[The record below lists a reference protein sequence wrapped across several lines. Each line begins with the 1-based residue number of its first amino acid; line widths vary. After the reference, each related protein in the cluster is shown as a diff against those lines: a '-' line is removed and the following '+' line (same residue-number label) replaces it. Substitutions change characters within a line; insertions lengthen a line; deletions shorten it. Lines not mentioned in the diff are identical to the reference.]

1 MAGENREKTEQGFFW
16 ERRAGSAR
24 IVGVETDQMLLEIPA
39 QIEGL
44 PVTEIGAQAFEG
56 SGCSL
61 LELPEGLERIGS
73 YAFHDC
79 NHLKEVR
86 LPKSL
91 WEVDSYAFYNCR
103 GLSELSMWDGIR
115 DLDNDAFLGCDKL
128 TRIRMELPEGRHSSL
143 KPLLSELYQE
153 VEVTFVYPQKQREA
167 VVVFPEYFVEYVENG
182 PARIFEE
189 FTIGSGRVYRK
200 FFKDPEFDYVS
211 YDRHFEIAC
220 KKDLAPQ
227 AARVAVRRLQYP
239 WELGRVGEQRYVD
252 WLREHAVEG
261 LTQYVESESL
271 DVLELMKE
279 KGVLTSEIVENLL
292 DLAIAG
298 GKRSMISWLMQQ
310 RTQETRQKAERDF
323 DL

>member
-1 MAGENREKTEQGFFW
+1 MAEENRQKTEQGILW
-16 ERRAGSAR
+16 ERRGDHIR
-24 IVGVETDQMLLEIPA
+24 ILGADADPMLVEIPV
-39 QIEGL
+39 QIEGY

-56 SGCSL
+56 SSCSL
-61 LELPEGLERIGS
+61 LELPEGIQRIGS

-79 NHLKEVR
+79 NHLKEVH
-86 LPKSL
+86 LPRSL
-91 WEVDSYAFYNCR
+91 REVDSYAFYDCR

-128 TRIRMELPEGRHSSL
+128 TKIRMELPEGRHSSL

-153 VEVTFVYPQKQREA
+153 VEVTFVYPQKHGEA

-200 FFKDPEFDYVS
+200 FFNDPEFDYVS

-239 WELGRVGEQRYVD
+239 WELGRVGEKRYVD
-252 WLREHAVEG
+252 WLREHAVEA

-271 DVLELMKE
+271 DVLELVKQKGGLTPETVE
-279 KGVLTSEIVENLL
+279 KLL

-298 GKRSMISWLMQQ
+298 GKRSVISWLMQQ
-310 RTQETRQKAERDF
+310 RTQEKPQKVERDF